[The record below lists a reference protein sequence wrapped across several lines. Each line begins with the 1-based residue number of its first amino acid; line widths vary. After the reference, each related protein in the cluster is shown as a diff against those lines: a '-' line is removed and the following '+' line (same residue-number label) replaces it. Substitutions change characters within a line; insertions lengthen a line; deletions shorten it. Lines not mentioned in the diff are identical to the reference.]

1 MDITCFF
8 GARGGFQYRSE
19 MQQVMRVVLLAMA
32 GYSDAYHR
40 YRGAGLLNTWFTPC
54 LGPRT
59 GPLTELSLLYCPPL
73 KIVTIHLLF
82 SENKSA
88 FTKGVA
94 SAWAAFKYALNP
106 EEQATKL
113 VALLRSRRPDFT
125 KRCVISLSVLLL
137 SRSQSTSTPPSL
149 STLNI
154 PTLPALASSISQ
166 SPRLSKTCLASRFH
180 GCKLIAS

>member
-1 MDITCFF
+1 
-8 GARGGFQYRSE
+8 

-40 YRGAGLLNTWFTPC
+40 YRGLACETP
-54 LGPRT
+54 GPRP
-59 GPLTELSLLYCPPL
+59 GPCTTSLRCSPVLPIEPRH
-73 KIVTIHLLF
+73 VF
-82 SENKSA
+82 SESKSA

-125 KRCVISLSVLLL
+125 KRCTVLSPLHDIYLY
-137 SRSQSTSTPPSL
+137 
-149 STLNI
+149 I
-154 PTLPALASSISQ
+154 YIY
-166 SPRLSKTCLASRFH
+166 SK
-180 GCKLIAS
+180 